1 MPVAAAPTGF
11 NTLTHPIKIAIHA
24 DTSDLSQ
31 FTYKVNGIDNTKNDT
46 TIKVENV
53 KGVML
58 PETGSIGT
66 IGLTALGVAV
76 VLLGVFAPRKKKK
89 ENR

>member
-1 MPVAAAPTGF
+1 M
-11 NTLTHPIKIAIHA
+11 
-24 DTSDLSQ
+24 SQ

>member
-1 MPVAAAPTGF
+1 MDGT
-11 NTLTHPIKIAIHA
+11 T
-24 DTSDLSQ
+24 Q
-31 FTYKVNGIDNTKNDT
+31 DNN
-46 TIKVENV
+46 TIKVKNV

>member
-1 MPVAAAPTGF
+1 MNKLPIH
-11 NTLTHPIKIAIHA
+11 TLKKFRHINYDGHFYGTPNKA
-24 DTSDLSQ
+24 
-31 FTYKVNGIDNTKNDT
+31 NDS